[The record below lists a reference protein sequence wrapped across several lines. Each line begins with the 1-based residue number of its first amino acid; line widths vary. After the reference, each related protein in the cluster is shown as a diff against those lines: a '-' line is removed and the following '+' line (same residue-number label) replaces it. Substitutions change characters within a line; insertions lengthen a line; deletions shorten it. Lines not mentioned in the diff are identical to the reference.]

1 MLGNGTSKA
10 TSTRPIQ
17 TKTDT
22 MFEATK
28 HLLTT
33 ASRLKSGAKVM
44 GECIKI
50 FCDNQ
55 SSRSLISKRSQHL
68 KRYIMPLIW
77 YAMDSLDDI
86 SKSLAPLVL

>member
-1 MLGNGTSKA
+1 MSGSGSSKA

-33 ASRLKSGAKVM
+33 ASWLESAAKVLE
-44 GECIKI
+44 ECIKI
-50 FCDNQ
+50 FVTISQVDL
-55 SSRSLISKRSQHL
+55 RSLKGHNI
-68 KRYIMPLIW
+68 
-77 YAMDSLDDI
+77 
-86 SKSLAPLVL
+86 

>member
-1 MLGNGTSKA
+1 MSGSGTSKA
-10 TSTRPIQ
+10 TSTPPIQ

-33 ASRLKSGAKVM
+33 ASWLESGAKVM
-44 GECIKI
+44 EECIKM

-55 SSRSLISKRSQHL
+55 SSRSLISKRS
-68 KRYIMPLIW
+68 KTFEEVYR
-77 YAMDSLDDI
+77 AFD
-86 SKSLAPLVL
+86 LVRADPRTLHW